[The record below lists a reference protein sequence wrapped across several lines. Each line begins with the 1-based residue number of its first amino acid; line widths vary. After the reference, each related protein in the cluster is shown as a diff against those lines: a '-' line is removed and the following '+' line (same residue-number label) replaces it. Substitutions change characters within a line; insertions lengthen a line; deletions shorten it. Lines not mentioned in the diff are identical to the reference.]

1 MEPSTIRAYSRH
13 RAQLETEVTVP
24 TLSDIAAAALELP
37 PAERAQLAQR
47 LMASIERDPEV
58 EAAWDEEIRRRL
70 AELEGGSARGIPAA
84 EVFAAA
90 RDRLKG

>member
-1 MEPSTIRAYSRH
+1 
-13 RAQLETEVTVP
+13 VP
-24 TLSDIAAAALELP
+24 TPSDIAAAALELP

-58 EAAWDEEIRRRL
+58 EAAWNEEIRRRL
-70 AELEGGSARGIPAA
+70 AELEAGSARCIPAA

-90 RDRLKG
+90 RGQLKR